1 MVVRS
6 VDIAT
11 VNCINNLKL
20 FSNDKLFVLVV
31 CSVNIPNSMFLYDV
45 LVELMNI
52 HEKKCTL

>member
-11 VNCINNLKL
+11 VRCINNLKL
-20 FSNDKLFVLVV
+20 FPNDRLFVLVV
-31 CSVNIPNSMFLYDV
+31 CSVNIPNSIFLYDV